1 MTARFAIH
9 DNLTEGFI
17 KDGERFDTIDILEYA
32 KKTYPE
38 APEVTV
44 QGSFPVKDAYGNTST
59 DVVVN
64 LTYLQSTLQ
73 QINFGGVDKDKIW
86 EIADSGTIA
95 PAFRP

>member
-1 MTARFAIH
+1 
-9 DNLTEGFI
+9 
-17 KDGERFDTIDILEYA
+17 
-32 KKTYPE
+32 
-38 APEVTV
+38 VTV
-44 QGSFPVKDAYGNTST
+44 QGSFPMKDSYGNTTT

-73 QINFGGVDKDKIW
+73 QINFAGVDKDKIW